1 MIKQTASQKRA
12 KSKRDKEGYIKD
24 LEEFL
29 NINMPVLE
37 NLPPDKLQIEEVD
50 ESYGDEWYSEIRVG
64 YTFFFPDKTAYTFAY
79 VNTIEDDE
87 NWAQAESYSSID
99 FREYYD
105 SNKITVNELITKLK
119 KVL

>member
-1 MIKQTASQKRA
+1 MKKKFVLDTNVILSDPRCIYKF
-12 KSKRDKEGYIKD
+12 DDNDVYIP
-24 LEEFL
+24 L
-29 NINMPVLE
+29 IV
-37 NLPPDKLQIEEVD
+37 IEEVD
-50 ESYGDEWYSEIRVG
+50 ESYGDEWHSEIRVG